1 MYKGIYIA
9 ASGAVLMQ
17 KQMDVITQNIANAN
31 TTGYK
36 KDSIAFREYLL
47 PRTGQKPD
55 NRVMSTFAS
64 QSTDFSNGGLIQT
77 GNPLDVAIE
86 GDGFIALEGGR
97 FTRRGD
103 LRRDKD
109 GYLVTGNGLK
119 VMGSAGPIQLPDGDI
134 SIKNDGAVEVNNT
147 TVDTISLR
155 SFPDQGLLTK
165 AGAGVF
171 TSTES
176 GRPSNARLR
185 QGVLEASNVEVV
197 SEMVCMISAVREFE
211 SFQKAIHIFDEATS
225 KVNNEMARV

>member
-47 PRTGQKPD
+47 PRKDQKPD

-64 QSTDFSNGGLIQT
+64 QSTDFSNGGLVQT

-97 FTRRGD
+97 FTKRGD

-119 VMGSAGPIQLPDGDI
+119 VMGSAGAIQLPDGDI
-134 SIKNDGAVEVNNT
+134 SIKDDGAVEVNNT
-147 TVDTISLR
+147 TMDTISLR
-155 SFPDQGLLTK
+155 SFANQGLLTK
-165 AGAGVF
+165 TGAGVF

-176 GRPSNARLR
+176 GGPSKARLR

-197 SEMVCMISAVREFE
+197 SEMVRMISSVREFE

>member
-17 KQMDVITQNIANAN
+17 RQMDVIAQNMANAN

-36 KDSIAFREYLL
+36 KDSISFRDYLL
-47 PRTGQKPD
+47 PQRGPEPD
-55 NRVMSTFAS
+55 GRVMSTFSS
-64 QSTDFSNGGLIQT
+64 QTTDFSNGSLRQT

-86 GDGFIALEGGR
+86 GDGFITLEGNR

-109 GYLVTGNGLK
+109 GFLVTGSGLR
-119 VMGSAGPIQLPDGDI
+119 VMGSSGAIQLPEGDI
-134 SIKNDGAVEVNNT
+134 RIKDDGSVEVNNT

-155 SFPDQGLLTK
+155 SFPDHGVLIRTE
-165 AGAGVF
+165 AGVF
-171 TSTES
+171 TSTVPGE
-176 GRPSNARLR
+176 PSRAKLR
-185 QGVLEASNVEVV
+185 QGMLEASNVEVV
-197 SEMVCMISAVREFE
+197 SEMVRMISTVREFE
-211 SFQKAIHIFDEATS
+211 SFQKAIHIFDEAAA

>member
-17 KQMDVITQNIANAN
+17 KQMDVITQNMANAN

-47 PRTGQKPD
+47 PQTGQKPD
-55 NRVMSTFAS
+55 NRVMSAFAA
-64 QSTDFSNGGLIQT
+64 QATDFSSGSLIQT

-109 GYLVTGNGLK
+109 GYLVTGSGLK
-119 VMGSAGPIQLPDGDI
+119 VMGSAGAIQLPDGDI
-134 SIKNDGAVEVNNT
+134 SIKDDGAVEVNNT

-155 SFPDQGLLTK
+155 TFPDQHLLTK

-171 TSTES
+171 TSSES
-176 GRPSNARLR
+176 GGPSKARLR
-185 QGVLEASNVEVV
+185 QGVLESSNVEVI
-197 SEMVCMISAVREFE
+197 SEMVRMIGSVREFE
-211 SFQKAIHIFDEATS
+211 SFQKAMHIFDEATS